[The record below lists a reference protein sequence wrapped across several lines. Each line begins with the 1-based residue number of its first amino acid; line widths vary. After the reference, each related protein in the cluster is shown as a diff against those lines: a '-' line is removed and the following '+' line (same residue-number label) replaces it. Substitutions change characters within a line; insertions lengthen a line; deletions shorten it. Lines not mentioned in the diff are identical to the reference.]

1 MVPVRYHDF
10 FTACASVAGAL
21 IGLLFVAISVSPA
34 RLTGE
39 QASTT
44 HQVTAATA
52 FSALVNALVIALVGL
67 LPGGDLGTTAIVLAG
82 VGFSSTAGLA
92 LLLYRTRQGPIRP
105 GSFVPLLIPLVLYAL
120 QLVNGIGIETSP
132 GDPRRITS
140 QAVLSIVFFVFA
152 IARSW
157 QLVGVRD
164 AELIHALAELTR
176 RRSGPDTA
184 SDHQGEGDPPG
195 SQDAPG

>member
-1 MVPVRYHDF
+1 MVPAIYHDF
-10 FTACASVAGAL
+10 FAACASVAGAL

-39 QASTT
+39 QASTA

-67 LPGGDLGTTAIVLAG
+67 LPGGDLGTTAVVLAG

-92 LLLYRTRQGPIRP
+92 LLLYRARQGRMRL

-120 QLVNGIGIETSP
+120 QLANGIGIEVSP

-157 QLVGVRD
+157 QLVGVPD
-164 AELIHALAELTR
+164 AELIRALTEMTR
-176 RRSGPDTA
+176 RLARPDP
-184 SDHQGEGDPPG
+184 SRDQPGNGDPPAD
-195 SQDAPG
+195 DAGG

>member
-1 MVPVRYHDF
+1 MVPAIYHDF
-10 FTACASVAGAL
+10 FASCASVAGAL

-39 QASTT
+39 QASPT

-92 LLLYRTRQGPIRP
+92 LLLYRARQGRMRFGP
-105 GSFVPLLIPLVLYAL
+105 FVPLLIPLVLYAL
-120 QLVNGIGIETSP
+120 QLVNGIGIEVSP

-157 QLVGVRD
+157 QLVGVPD
-164 AELIHALAELTR
+164 AELIRALTEMTR
-176 RRSGPDTA
+176 RLARPDPSPDQPGT
-184 SDHQGEGDPPG
+184 GDPPAD
-195 SQDAPG
+195 DAAG